1 MLKSKVQKM
10 NEKKHV
16 NIQNWY
22 MYVYVNGWE
31 YTHL

>member
-22 MYVYVNGWE
+22 VYVNGWE